1 MPSRRDLLTGLA
13 GTGLAATAGCLS
25 DDDQFSAGT
34 DASTDWPM
42 ARHDP
47 GNTAYVP
54 DAVAPRTGVT
64 ERWSRQPDPDV
75 QTPVVADGTVFVPGA
90 GLTALDAASGDTLW
104 RYAPGEQ
111 AWPAPPTVVDGV
123 VYVTMLDEDSVHA
136 VDAGTG
142 EPLWTVTGV
151 AAGEVSPHLYGEP
164 FDGSDTP
171 LVVGG
176 EDGLVVGLDRA
187 TGEEQ
192 WRLDV
197 FGRVRRLAHR
207 QTALYVGTAGGE
219 VYAFDTASGGEKP
232 REWWRTK
239 VDSRVDGIVPADNG
253 VVVST
258 FGGPLTNLRDGH
270 GGTTDWTA
278 QDRHAHTPPVKVGSW
293 VYSAGWDSV
302 SSLRVYDKNLH
313 WRADGDFG
321 SVAPVAA
328 GDTLYV
334 PSQNT
339 IHAYHLDGGTGGGG
353 LTFGAKRWS
362 QSLDVNFV
370 QGLAVGDGALFAACE
385 ATEGGDSLVRL
396 DPA

>member
-1 MPSRRDLLTGLA
+1 MPSRRDLLAGLAGAGLA
-13 GTGLAATAGCLS
+13 GTAGCLAA
-25 DDDQFSAGT
+25 DDPFSAGD
-34 DASTDWPM
+34 DATTDWPM

-47 GNTAYVP
+47 ANTAYAP

-64 ERWSRQPDPDV
+64 ERWSRDPDADV
-75 QTPVVADGTVFVPGA
+75 RTPAVADGTVFTPGMA
-90 GLTALDAASGDTLW
+90 GLTALDAATGETLW

-136 VDAGTG
+136 VDAETG
-142 EPLWTVTGV
+142 DDLWTVTGV
-151 AAGEVSPHLYGEP
+151 AAGDVSPHLYGDP
-164 FDGSDTP
+164 FDDADSP

-176 EDGLVVGLDRA
+176 EDGLVVGLDPA
-187 TGEEQ
+187 TGEER

-207 QTALYVGTAGGE
+207 HTGLYVGTTGGA
-219 VYAFDTASGGEKP
+219 VYAFSTASGDRP
-232 REWWRTK
+232 HEWWRTK
-239 VDSRVDGIVPADNG
+239 VDSRVDAIVPADNG

-278 QDRHAHTPPVKVGSW
+278 ERRHARSPPVKASSW

-302 SSLRVYDKNLH
+302 SALRVYDKNLQ
-313 WRADGDFG
+313 WRAGGDFG
-321 SVAPVAA
+321 STAPVAA

-334 PSQNT
+334 PSQDT
-339 IHAYHLDGGTGGGG
+339 IHAYDLAGGTGGGG
-353 LTFGAKRWS
+353 LTFGAERWS
-362 QSLDVNFV
+362 QTLDADFV
-370 QGLAVGDGALFAACE
+370 QGLAVGDGALFVACE
-385 ATEGGDSLVRL
+385 ARDGGDSLFRL

>member
-1 MPSRRDLLTGLA
+1 MPSRRDLLAGLA
-13 GTGLAATAGCLS
+13 GTGLASTAGCLGVT
-25 DDDQFSAGT
+25 DDPFSAGS
-34 DASTDWPM
+34 DATTDWPM
-42 ARHDP
+42 ARYDP
-47 GNTAYVP
+47 ANTAYAP

-64 ERWSRQPDPDV
+64 ERWSRKPDADV
-75 QTPVVADGTVFVPGA
+75 QTPTVADGTVFVPGA
-90 GLTALDAASGDTLW
+90 GLTALDAETGDALW

-111 AWPAPPTVVDGV
+111 SWPASPTVVDGV
-123 VYVTMLDEDSVHA
+123 VYVTVLDEDSVHA

-151 AAGEVSPHLYGEP
+151 AAAEVSPHLYGEP
-164 FDGSDTP
+164 DADDSP

-187 TGEEQ
+187 TGEER

-197 FGRVRRLAHR
+197 FGQVRRFAHR
-207 QTALYVGTAGGE
+207 QTRLYVGTAGGE
-219 VYAFDTASGGEKP
+219 VYAFGTADGGDAPSE
-232 REWWRTK
+232 RWRTK

-253 VVVST
+253 ILVST

-270 GGTTDWTA
+270 GGATDWTA
-278 QDRHAHTPPVKVGSW
+278 QERRARSPPVKAGSW

-302 SSLRVYDKNLH
+302 SSLRVYDTNLH

-321 SVAPVAA
+321 STAPVAA

-334 PSQNT
+334 PSQNA
-339 IHAYHLDGGTGGGG
+339 IHAYDLGGGAGGGG

-370 QGLAVGDGALFAACE
+370 QGLAVGEGALFAACE